1 MEIVVDPEIQ
11 ALIPP
16 LPDRERQYL
25 EASLRTYG
33 CHDPLKVWGNVLLD
47 GHRRLEICRGYKI
60 PFKAVPIDLPDRDTA
75 LLWVEENQLTR
86 HDLTDDQRAAV
97 AVRVLRRRTA
107 RAKAAQ
113 GTSAASNGAPR
124 PKRQKPKA
132 TGSANGDSSLS
143 PLSQAGVAQEAR
155 VSEFRVREAVGL
167 EKADA
172 DLFGRVVQGEMS
184 LLQAK
189 RELLSRKRL
198 AERTAT
204 AAMVKRLAPTVR
216 HGDFRKVLA
225 DLPDNSVDLI
235 FVDPPYDKESIP
247 LYGSLAEL
255 AARVLVPGG
264 SLVCYAGVHALP
276 RLFPLMT
283 PHIAFWWQLCLRLK
297 AAFPRQHG
305 WRVHVHYKPLLWFV
319 KGKYKGDYVVDVIE
333 STWLEKSWHDW
344 QQSEAEAAH
353 CIAKL
358 TPEDGLVLDPMCGSG
373 TTLVAAK
380 RLGRRY
386 LGVEQDRD
394 QAKVATARLRQDK
407 ADAPPGRPLRT

>member
-1 MEIVVDPEIQ
+1 MIVVDPEFRS
-11 ALIPP
+11 LIPP
-16 LPDRERQYL
+16 LRPKEQEYL

-33 CHDPLKVWGNVLLD
+33 CHEPLKVWGKVLLD
-47 GHRRLEICRGYKI
+47 GHKRLDMCTRFKI
-60 PFKAVPIDLPDRDTA
+60 PFKTQPVELPDREAA

-97 AVRVLRRRTA
+97 AVQVLRRRRVLA
-107 RAKAAQ
+107 HVKL
-113 GTSAASNGAPR
+113 
-124 PKRQKPKA
+124 
-132 TGSANGDSSLS
+132 SANGGGHRHQQPVRLSDPANSDSQVS

-155 VSEFRVREAVGL
+155 VSEFRVREAVAI

-172 DLFGRVVQGEMS
+172 TLFRQVVLGEKN

-189 RELLSRKRL
+189 RDLVTRKRL
-198 AERTAT
+198 AQRRAM
-204 AAMVKRLAPTVR
+204 AAAVKRLAPGVR
-216 HGDFRKVLA
+216 VGDFRKVLD

-235 FVDPPYDKESIP
+235 FTDPPYDKRSIP
-247 LYGSLAEL
+247 LYGGLAEL

-276 RLFPLMT
+276 SLFSLMT
-283 PHIAFWWQLCLRLK
+283 PHIPFWWQFCLRLK

-333 STWLEKSWHDW
+333 STWLEKNWHDW

-358 TPEDGLVLDPMCGSG
+358 TPEDGFILDPMCGSG
-373 TTLVAAK
+373 TTLLAAK

-386 LGVEQDRD
+386 LGVELDRD
-394 QAKVATARLRQDK
+394 QAKVTTARLRQQQ
-407 ADAPPGRPLRT
+407 ADPSPGRPLRT